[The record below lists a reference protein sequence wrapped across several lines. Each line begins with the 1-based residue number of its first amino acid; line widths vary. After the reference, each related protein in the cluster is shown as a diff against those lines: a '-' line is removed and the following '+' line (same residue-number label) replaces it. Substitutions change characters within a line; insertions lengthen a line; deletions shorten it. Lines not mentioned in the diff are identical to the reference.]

1 MSHSRQEEGTGRAN
15 SKELPH
21 GKRLECFVTHGA
33 KKRHLFFLFLLSRLN
48 LVAQP
53 NLLLN
58 SVSGE
63 QQTHSLASSYAKCF
77 RNSRDIP

>member
-1 MSHSRQEEGTGRAN
+1 MCATADRRRG
-15 SKELPH
+15 H
-21 GKRLECFVTHGA
+21 GGQIARNHHMARDWNA
-33 KKRHLFFLFLLSRLN
+33 KKGTPFPLFLLSRLN

-63 QQTHSLASSYAKCF
+63 QQAHSLASSCVKCF
-77 RNSRDIP
+77 RNS